1 MNLIASS
8 HSHFEIDAELDA
20 LLDDV
25 QEELE
30 PRGEA
35 SKGLTDR
42 LQQFCQA
49 HDEKVDR
56 LGRFVRVMEA
66 REQFCRT
73 EAARLTDRARA
84 AANKADRTKSMVLYY
99 LISRELRKV
108 EGREFTLRMQKNSVD
123 SVKIVDEA
131 ALPVACCQID
141 LRLDGVLWETVLS
154 SLPEKL
160 AETLQK
166 SVRAKCPN
174 GDAIRDAICG
184 NVHVPGAEMHRGSH
198 LRVI

>member
-1 MNLIASS
+1 MNLIAAS
-8 HSHFEIDAELDA
+8 HSLFEIDTELDA
-20 LLDDV
+20 LLDDI

-30 PRGEA
+30 LRGEV
-35 SKGLTDR
+35 SKRLTDR

-56 LGRFVRVMEA
+56 LGRFVRMMEA

-73 EAARLTDRARA
+73 EAARLTDRARS

-99 LISRELRKV
+99 LVSRELRKI

-131 ALPVACCQID
+131 ALPVAYCQMD

-154 SLPEKL
+154 YLPEKL

-166 SVRAKCPN
+166 SVRGKCPD
-174 GDAIRDAICG
+174 GAAIRRAIG
-184 NVHVPGAEMHRGSH
+184 GSVHVPGAEVHRGSH
-198 LRVI
+198 LRVV